1 MKRRPML
8 ALGLFAPVIAPSLAQ
23 AQAQAQPQVWPDRPI
38 RLVVPFP
45 GGSSTDILGRIAAQ
59 QISRGLNGATV
70 VVDNRAG
77 AGGTIG
83 SHHVAQAAPD
93 GLTLLLGTIGTHAV
107 NPHLMPT
114 LPYDPMRDFTPIIAH
129 SKTKILLVVRPQLG
143 VRSMAEFVALARTR
157 PLSVASSGTGTT
169 GHLAQALLGEATGI
183 TTTHVPYRD
192 GGRAVT
198 DLLSGQIDSMFYHTQ
213 FVRSHIEAGTMLGL
227 GITGA
232 TRSDVLPGVPTFGET
247 GLPVINIE
255 AWWAIY
261 APPRLPAALAQRL
274 NGIFNAAL
282 VEPETR
288 TAFARNGV
296 EGMGGSPDD
305 LASFQ
310 RTELD
315 RWREVI
321 RRANITADS

>member
-1 MKRRPML
+1 LL
-8 ALGLFAPVIAPSLAQ
+8 ASGLLAPGLAR
-23 AQAQAQPQVWPDRPI
+23 AQTWPDRPI
-38 RLVVPFP
+38 RFVVPFP
-45 GGSSTDILGRIAAQ
+45 AGSSTDILGRIAAQ
-59 QISRGLNGATV
+59 HLSRGLNGATV

-83 SHHVAQAAPD
+83 SQYVAQAAPD

-107 NPHLMPT
+107 NPHLMPN
-114 LPYDPMRDFTPIIAH
+114 LPYDPMRDFTPLIAH
-129 SKTKILLVVRPQLG
+129 SKTKILLVTRPQLG
-143 VRSMAEFVALARTR
+143 VRSMAEFLALARTR

-169 GHLAQALLGEATGI
+169 GHLAQALLGQATGI

-192 GGRAVT
+192 GARAVT

-213 FVRSHIEAGTMLGL
+213 FVRGHIEAGTMLGL

-232 TRSDVLPGVPTFGET
+232 ARSDVLPGVPTFGEA

-261 APPRLPAALAQRL
+261 APARLPAPLTQRL

-282 VEPETR
+282 AEAETR

-296 EGMGGSPDD
+296 EAMGGSPED

-310 RTELD
+310 RAEFD
-315 RWREVI
+315 RWREVV
-321 RRANITADS
+321 RQANITADS

>member
-1 MKRRPML
+1 MKRRALL
-8 ALGLFAPVIAPSLAQ
+8 AASLLAPSLAR
-23 AQAQAQPQVWPDRPI
+23 AQAWPDRPI

-59 QISRGLNGATV
+59 QLSRGLNGATV
-70 VVDNRAG
+70 VIDNRAG

-83 SHHVAQAAPD
+83 SHYVAQAAPD
-93 GLTLLLGTIGTHAV
+93 GLTLLLGTIGTHTV
-107 NPHLMPT
+107 NPHLMPS

-192 GGRAVT
+192 GARAVT

-232 TRSDVLPGVPTFGET
+232 TRSDVLPGVPTFGEV
-247 GLPVINIE
+247 GLPAINIE
-255 AWWAIY
+255 AWWALY
-261 APPRLPAALAQRL
+261 APPRLPAPLTQRL

-282 VEPETR
+282 AEAETR
-288 TAFARNGV
+288 AAFARNGV
-296 EGMGGSPDD
+296 EGMGGSPED
-305 LASFQ
+305 LARFQ
-310 RTELD
+310 RAELD

>member
-1 MKRRPML
+1 MKRRPLL
-8 ALGLFAPVIAPSLAQ
+8 ALGLLAPNIARAQ
-23 AQAQAQPQVWPDRPI
+23 AWPDRPI

-59 QISRGLNGATV
+59 QLSRGLNGATV

-83 SHHVAQAAPD
+83 SQYVAQAAPD

-107 NPHLMPT
+107 NPHLMPN
-114 LPYDPMRDFTPIIAH
+114 LPYEPMRDFTPVIAH

-232 TRSDVLPGVPTFGET
+232 TRSDVLPGVPTFGEG
-247 GLPVINIE
+247 GLPAINIE

-261 APPRLPAALAQRL
+261 APARLPQPLTQRL

-282 VEPETR
+282 GEAETR
-288 TAFARNGV
+288 AAFARNGV
-296 EGMGGSPDD
+296 EGMGGSPEE
-305 LASFQ
+305 LATFQ
-310 RTELD
+310 RAELD
-315 RWREVI
+315 RWREVV

>member
-1 MKRRPML
+1 MKRRALL
-8 ALGLFAPVIAPSLAQ
+8 ASSLLAPGIARAQ
-23 AQAQAQPQVWPDRPI
+23 AWPDRPI

-59 QISRGLNGATV
+59 QLSRGLNGATV
-70 VVDNRAG
+70 VIDNRAG

-83 SHHVAQAAPD
+83 SHYVAQAAPD
-93 GLTLLLGTIGTHAV
+93 GLTLLLGTIGTHTV
-107 NPHLMPT
+107 NPHLMPN

-192 GGRAVT
+192 GARAVT

-232 TRSDVLPGVPTFGET
+232 TRSDVLPGVPTFGEA
-247 GLPVINIE
+247 GLPAINIE
-255 AWWAIY
+255 AWWALY
-261 APPRLPAALAQRL
+261 APPRLPAPLTQRL

-282 VEPETR
+282 AEPETR
-288 TAFARNGV
+288 AAFARNGV
-296 EGMGGSPDD
+296 EGIGGSPED
-305 LASFQ
+305 LANFQ
-310 RTELD
+310 RAELN

>member
-1 MKRRPML
+1 MKRRPLL
-8 ALGLFAPVIAPSLAQ
+8 ALGLFAPAIAHAQ
-23 AQAQAQPQVWPDRPI
+23 TWPDRPI

-59 QISRGLNGATV
+59 QLSRGLNGATV

-83 SHHVAQAAPD
+83 SHYVAQAAPD

-107 NPHLMPT
+107 NPHLMPS

-232 TRSDVLPGVPTFGET
+232 TRSDVLPGVPTFAEG
-247 GLPVINIE
+247 GLPAINIE

-261 APPRLPAALAQRL
+261 APPRLPAPLTQRL

-296 EGMGGSPDD
+296 EGMGGSPED
-305 LASFQ
+305 LANFQ
-310 RTELD
+310 RAELD

-321 RRANITADS
+321 RRANITVDS

>member
-1 MKRRPML
+1 MKRRAVL
-8 ALGLFAPVIAPSLAQ
+8 ASGLLVPGLARAQ
-23 AQAQAQPQVWPDRPI
+23 AWPDRPI

-59 QISRGLNGATV
+59 QLSRGLNGATV

-83 SHHVAQAAPD
+83 AQFVAQAAPD
-93 GLTLLLGTIGTHAV
+93 GLTLLLGTIGTHTV
-107 NPHLMPT
+107 NPHLMPN

-143 VRSMAEFVALARTR
+143 VRTMAEFVALARTR

-169 GHLAQALLGEATGI
+169 AHLAQALLGEATGI

-232 TRSDVLPGVPTFGET
+232 TRSDVLPGVPTFSEA
-247 GLPVINIE
+247 GLPAINIE

-261 APPRLPAALAQRL
+261 APPRLPAPLTQRL
-274 NGIFNAAL
+274 NAIFNASL
-282 VEPETR
+282 VEAETR
-288 TAFARNGV
+288 AAFARNGV
-296 EGMGGSPDD
+296 EAMGGSPED

-310 RTELD
+310 RAELA
-315 RWREVI
+315 RWGEVV

>member
-1 MKRRPML
+1 MKRRALL
-8 ALGLFAPVIAPSLAQ
+8 ATSLLAPSLAP
-23 AQAQAQPQVWPDRPI
+23 AQAQVWPDRPI

-59 QISRGLNGATV
+59 QLSRGLNGATV

-83 SHHVAQAAPD
+83 SHYVAQAAPD
-93 GLTLLLGTIGTHAV
+93 GLTLLLGTIGTHSV
-107 NPHLMPT
+107 NPHLMPN

-192 GGRAVT
+192 GARAVT

-232 TRSDVLPGVPTFGET
+232 ARSDVLPGVPTFAEV

-255 AWWAIY
+255 AWWALY
-261 APPRLPAALAQRL
+261 APPRLPAPLTQRL

-288 TAFARNGV
+288 AAFARNGV
-296 EGMGGSPDD
+296 EGMGGTPEE

-310 RTELD
+310 RAELD

>member
-8 ALGLFAPVIAPSLAQ
+8 ALGLFAPVIAPSL

-296 EGMGGSPDD
+296 EGMGGSPAD

>member
-1 MKRRPML
+1 MKRRALL
-8 ALGLFAPVIAPSLAQ
+8 ASSLLAPGIAHTQ
-23 AQAQAQPQVWPDRPI
+23 TWPDRPI
-38 RLVVPFP
+38 RFVVPFP
-45 GGSSTDILGRIAAQ
+45 AGSSTDILGRIAAQ
-59 QISRGLNGATV
+59 HLSRGLNGATV

-83 SHHVAQAAPD
+83 SQYVAQAAPD

-107 NPHLMPT
+107 NPHLMPN

-169 GHLAQALLGEATGI
+169 GHLAQALLSEATGI
-183 TTTHVPYRD
+183 ATTHVPYRD
-192 GGRAVT
+192 GARAVN

-213 FVRSHIEAGTMLGL
+213 FVRAHIEAGTMQGL

-232 TRSDVLPGVPTFGET
+232 TRSDVLPGVPTFGEA
-247 GLPVINIE
+247 GLPAINIE

-261 APPRLPAALAQRL
+261 APARLPAPLTQRL
-274 NGIFNAAL
+274 NAIFNAGL
-282 VEPETR
+282 TDPEAR
-288 TAFARNGV
+288 AAFARNGV
-296 EGMGGSPDD
+296 EAMGGSPED
-305 LASFQ
+305 LATFQ
-310 RTELD
+310 RAELD
-315 RWREVI
+315 RWREVV

>member
-1 MKRRPML
+1 MNRRALL
-8 ALGLFAPVIAPSLAQ
+8 ASSLLAPGLARAQ
-23 AQAQAQPQVWPDRPI
+23 AQTQSWPDRPI
-38 RLVVPFP
+38 RFVVPFP
-45 GGSSTDILGRIAAQ
+45 AGSSTDILGRIAAQ
-59 QISRGLNGATV
+59 HLSRGLNGATV

-83 SHHVAQAAPD
+83 SQYVAQAAPD

-107 NPHLMPT
+107 NPHLMPN
-114 LPYDPMRDFTPIIAH
+114 LPYDPMRDFTPLIAH
-129 SKTKILLVVRPQLG
+129 SKTKILLVTRPQLG

-169 GHLAQALLGEATGI
+169 GHLAQALLGEVTGI

-213 FVRSHIEAGTMLGL
+213 FVRPHIEAGTMLGL

-232 TRSDVLPGVPTFGET
+232 ARSDVLPGVPTFGEA
-247 GLPVINIE
+247 GLPAINIE

-261 APPRLPAALAQRL
+261 APPRLPAPRM
-274 NGIFNAAL
+274 
-282 VEPETR
+282 R
-288 TAFARNGV
+288 T
-296 EGMGGSPDD
+296 PT
-305 LASFQ
+305 L
-310 RTELD
+310 
-315 RWREVI
+315 
-321 RRANITADS
+321 

>member
-1 MKRRPML
+1 MKRRALL
-8 ALGLFAPVIAPSLAQ
+8 ASSLLAPGIARAQ
-23 AQAQAQPQVWPDRPI
+23 AWPDRPI

-59 QISRGLNGATV
+59 QLSRGLNGATV
-70 VVDNRAG
+70 VIDNRAG

-83 SHHVAQAAPD
+83 SHYVAQAAPD
-93 GLTLLLGTIGTHAV
+93 GLTLLLGTIGTHTV
-107 NPHLMPT
+107 NPHLMPN

-192 GGRAVT
+192 GARAVT

-232 TRSDVLPGVPTFGET
+232 TRSDVLPGVPTFGEV
-247 GLPVINIE
+247 GLPAINIE
-255 AWWAIY
+255 AWWALY
-261 APPRLPAALAQRL
+261 APPRLPAPLTQRL

-282 VEPETR
+282 AEPETR
-288 TAFARNGV
+288 AAFARNGV
-296 EGMGGSPDD
+296 EGMGGSPED
-305 LASFQ
+305 LANFQ
-310 RTELD
+310 RAELS

>member
-1 MKRRPML
+1 MKRRALL
-8 ALGLFAPVIAPSLAQ
+8 AASLLAPSLAR
-23 AQAQAQPQVWPDRPI
+23 AQAWPDRPI

-59 QISRGLNGATV
+59 QLSRGLNGATV
-70 VVDNRAG
+70 VIDNRAG

-83 SHHVAQAAPD
+83 SHYVAQAAPD
-93 GLTLLLGTIGTHAV
+93 GLTLLLGTIGTHTV
-107 NPHLMPT
+107 NPHLMPS

-192 GGRAVT
+192 GARAVT

-232 TRSDVLPGVPTFGET
+232 TRSDVLPGVPTFGEV
-247 GLPVINIE
+247 GLPAINIE
-255 AWWAIY
+255 AWWALY
-261 APPRLPAALAQRL
+261 APSRLPAPLTQRL

-282 VEPETR
+282 AEAETR
-288 TAFARNGV
+288 AAFARNGV
-296 EGMGGSPDD
+296 EGMGGSPED
-305 LASFQ
+305 LARFQ
-310 RTELD
+310 RAELD

>member
-1 MKRRPML
+1 MKRRPLL
-8 ALGLFAPVIAPSLAQ
+8 ALGLAAPAIAPSRAQ
-23 AQAQAQPQVWPDRPI
+23 AQAWPDRPI

-70 VVDNRAG
+70 IVDNRAG

-83 SHHVAQAAPD
+83 SQYVAQAAPD
-93 GLTLLLGTIGTHAV
+93 GLTLLLGTIGTHSV
-107 NPHLMPT
+107 NPHLMPN

-192 GGRAVT
+192 GARAVT

-213 FVRSHIEAGTMLGL
+213 FVRSHIESGTMLGL
-227 GITGA
+227 GITGN
-232 TRSDVLPGVPTFGET
+232 TRSDVLPGVPTFAEG

-261 APPRLPAALAQRL
+261 APPRLPAALTQRL
-274 NGIFNAAL
+274 NAIFNAAL

-296 EGMGGSPDD
+296 EGMGGSPED
-305 LASFQ
+305 LANFQ
-310 RTELD
+310 RAELD

>member
-1 MKRRPML
+1 MKRRSLL
-8 ALGLFAPVIAPSLAQ
+8 ALGLSVPAIAH
-23 AQAQAQPQVWPDRPI
+23 AQPQAWPDRPI

-59 QISRGLNGATV
+59 QLARGLNGATV

-83 SHHVAQAAPD
+83 SHYVAQAAPD
-93 GLTLLLGTIGTHAV
+93 GLTLLLGTIGTHSV
-107 NPHLMPT
+107 NPILMPN

-143 VRSMAEFVALARTR
+143 VRTMAEFVALARTR

-169 GHLAQALLGEATGI
+169 GHLAQALLAEATGI

-192 GGRAVT
+192 GARAVT

-227 GITGA
+227 GITGG
-232 TRSDVLPGVPTFGET
+232 TRSDVLPGVPTFAEV

-255 AWWAIY
+255 AWWALY
-261 APPRLPAALAQRL
+261 APARLPAALTQRL

-288 TAFARNGV
+288 AAFARNGV
-296 EGMGGSPDD
+296 EGMGGSPED

-310 RTELD
+310 RAELD

>member
-1 MKRRPML
+1 MKRRAVL
-8 ALGLFAPVIAPSLAQ
+8 ASGLLVPGLAR
-23 AQAQAQPQVWPDRPI
+23 AQSWPDRPI

-59 QISRGLNGATV
+59 QLSRGLNGATV

-83 SHHVAQAAPD
+83 SQFVAQAAPD
-93 GLTLLLGTIGTHAV
+93 GLTLLLGTIGTHTV
-107 NPHLMPT
+107 NPHLMPN

-143 VRSMAEFVALARTR
+143 VRNMAEFVALARTR

-169 GHLAQALLGEATGI
+169 AHLAQALLGEATGI

-192 GGRAVT
+192 GARAVT
-198 DLLSGQIDSMFYHTQ
+198 DLLSGQIDTMFYHTQ
-213 FVRSHIEAGTMLGL
+213 FVRGQIEAGTMLGL

-232 TRSDVLPGVPTFGET
+232 TRSDVLPGVPTFAEA
-247 GLPVINIE
+247 GLPAINIE

-261 APPRLPAALAQRL
+261 APARLPAPLTQRL

-282 VEPETR
+282 GEAETR
-288 TAFARNGV
+288 AAFARNGV
-296 EGMGGSPDD
+296 EGMGGSPED

-310 RTELD
+310 RAEFE
-315 RWREVI
+315 RWREVV
-321 RRANITADS
+321 RRANITADG

>member
-1 MKRRPML
+1 MKRRALL
-8 ALGLFAPVIAPSLAQ
+8 ASGLLVPGLAR
-23 AQAQAQPQVWPDRPI
+23 AQSWPDRPI

-59 QISRGLNGATV
+59 QLSRGLNGATV

-83 SHHVAQAAPD
+83 SQFVAQAAPD
-93 GLTLLLGTIGTHAV
+93 GLTLLLGTIGTHTV
-107 NPHLMPT
+107 NPHLMPN
-114 LPYDPMRDFTPIIAH
+114 LPYDPMRDFTPVIAH

-143 VRSMAEFVALARTR
+143 VRNMAEFVALARTR

-169 GHLAQALLGEATGI
+169 AHLAQALLGEATGI

-192 GGRAVT
+192 GARAVT

-213 FVRSHIEAGTMLGL
+213 FVRSHIEAGTMQGL

-232 TRSDVLPGVPTFGET
+232 ARSDVLPGVPTFAEA
-247 GLPVINIE
+247 GLPAINIE

-261 APPRLPAALAQRL
+261 APARLPAPLTQRL

-282 VEPETR
+282 GEADTR
-288 TAFARNGV
+288 AAFARNGV
-296 EGMGGSPDD
+296 EGMGGSPEE

-310 RTELD
+310 RVEFE
-315 RWREVI
+315 RWREVV
-321 RRANITADS
+321 RRANITADG

>member
-1 MKRRPML
+1 VL
-8 ALGLFAPVIAPSLAQ
+8 ASGLLVPGLAR
-23 AQAQAQPQVWPDRPI
+23 AQSWPDRPI
-38 RLVVPFP
+38 RFVVPFP
-45 GGSSTDILGRIAAQ
+45 AGSSTDILGRIAAQ
-59 QISRGLNGATV
+59 HLSRGLNGATV

-83 SHHVAQAAPD
+83 SQYVAQAAPD

-107 NPHLMPT
+107 NPHLMPN
-114 LPYDPMRDFTPIIAH
+114 LPYDPMRDFTPVIAH

-143 VRSMAEFVALARTR
+143 VRNMAEFVALARTR

-169 GHLAQALLGEATGI
+169 AHLAQALLGEATGI

-192 GGRAVT
+192 GARAVT

-213 FVRSHIEAGTMLGL
+213 FVRAHIEAGTMLGL

-232 TRSDVLPGVPTFGET
+232 ARSDVLPGVPTFGEA
-247 GLPVINIE
+247 GLPAINIE
-255 AWWAIY
+255 AWWALY
-261 APPRLPAALAQRL
+261 APARLPAPLTQRL

-282 VEPETR
+282 GDAETR
-288 TAFARNGV
+288 AAFARNGV
-296 EGMGGSPDD
+296 EGMGGSPED

-310 RTELD
+310 RAEFE
-315 RWREVI
+315 RWREVV

>member
-1 MKRRPML
+1 MKRRAVL
-8 ALGLFAPVIAPSLAQ
+8 ASGLLVPGLARAQ
-23 AQAQAQPQVWPDRPI
+23 AWPDRPI

-59 QISRGLNGATV
+59 QLSRGLNGATV

-83 SHHVAQAAPD
+83 SQFVAQAAPD
-93 GLTLLLGTIGTHAV
+93 GLTLLLGTIGTHTV
-107 NPHLMPT
+107 NPHLMPN

-143 VRSMAEFVALARTR
+143 VRTMAEFVALARTR

-169 GHLAQALLGEATGI
+169 AHLAQALLGEATGI

-192 GGRAVT
+192 GARAVT

-213 FVRSHIEAGTMLGL
+213 FVRSQIEAGTMLGL

-232 TRSDVLPGVPTFGET
+232 TRSDVLPGVPTFAEA
-247 GLPVINIE
+247 GLPAINIE

-261 APPRLPAALAQRL
+261 APARLPAPLTQRL

-282 VEPETR
+282 GEAETR
-288 TAFARNGV
+288 AAFARNGV
-296 EGMGGSPDD
+296 EGMGGSPED

-310 RTELD
+310 RAEFE
-315 RWREVI
+315 RWREVV
-321 RRANITADS
+321 RRANITADG

>member
-1 MKRRPML
+1 MKRRSML
-8 ALGLFAPVIAPSLAQ
+8 ALGLAAPAIAHAQ
-23 AQAQAQPQVWPDRPI
+23 AWPDRPI

-59 QISRGLNGATV
+59 QLSRGLNGATV

-83 SHHVAQAAPD
+83 SHFVAQAAPD
-93 GLTLLLGTIGTHAV
+93 GLTLLLGTIGTHTV
-107 NPHLMPT
+107 NPHLMPN

-232 TRSDVLPGVPTFGET
+232 ARSDVLPGVPTFGEA

-261 APPRLPAALAQRL
+261 GPARLPAPLTQRL

-282 VEPETR
+282 GDAESR
-288 TAFARNGV
+288 AAFARNGV
-296 EGMGGSPDD
+296 EGMGGSAEE

-310 RTELD
+310 RLELE
-315 RWREVI
+315 RWREVV

>member
-1 MKRRPML
+1 MKRRPLL
-8 ALGLFAPVIAPSLAQ
+8 ALGLFAPATAH
-23 AQAQAQPQVWPDRPI
+23 AQPQAWPDRPI
-38 RLVVPFP
+38 RFVIPFP
-45 GGSSTDILGRIAAQ
+45 AGSSTDILGRLAAQ
-59 QISRGLNGATV
+59 HLSRGLNGATV

-83 SHHVAQAAPD
+83 SHYVAQAAPD

-107 NPHLMPT
+107 NPHLMPN

-143 VRSMAEFVALARTR
+143 VRTMAEFVALARTR

-198 DLLSGQIDSMFYHTQ
+198 DLLSGQIDSMFYHTA
-213 FVRSHIEAGTMLGL
+213 FVRPHIEAGTMLGL
-227 GITGA
+227 GITGT
-232 TRSDVLPGVPTFGET
+232 TRSDVLPGVPTFAEG

-261 APPRLPAALAQRL
+261 APARLPAPLTQRL
-274 NGIFNAAL
+274 NGIFNASL

-288 TAFARNGV
+288 AVFARNGV
-296 EGMGGSPDD
+296 EGMGGSPED

-310 RTELD
+310 RAELE